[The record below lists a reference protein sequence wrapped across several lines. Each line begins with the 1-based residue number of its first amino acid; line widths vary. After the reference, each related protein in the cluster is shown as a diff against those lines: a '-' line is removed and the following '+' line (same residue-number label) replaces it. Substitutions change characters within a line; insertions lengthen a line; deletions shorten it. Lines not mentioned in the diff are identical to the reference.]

1 MFWLILF
8 NLLIW
13 LLVYLIITGIRIYQ
27 PNTHPLSVTQGQLSS
42 TQFGLVSFSER
53 DFSETCVPV
62 RSARESPPLRKI
74 ICC

>member
-27 PNTHPLSVTQGQLSS
+27 PNTQPLSVTEAS
-42 TQFGLVSFSER
+42 
-53 DFSETCVPV
+53 
-62 RSARESPPLRKI
+62 
-74 ICC
+74 